1 MLGSDSVEYA
11 HSLYDSVNHTIS
23 ASVWFLS
30 LMWSTPRLNWP
41 SSPSCAGTLAP
52 YMSMKSWVSN
62 SITRSAVTFVPVQKR
77 AYSSVTHESMD
88 SLTSL

>member
-41 SSPSCAGTLAP
+41 SSPS
-52 YMSMKSWVSN
+52 
-62 SITRSAVTFVPVQKR
+62 
-77 AYSSVTHESMD
+77 
-88 SLTSL
+88 